1 MSQVATTNNSSLFA
15 RTAERYGV
23 KPGDLSRI
31 LRATAFRGS
40 VNDEQMAALL
50 IVAEQFK
57 LNPFTKEIYA
67 FPDSKAG
74 GIVPV
79 IGVDGWNRIV
89 NEHPQMDG
97 FEFRQSEETTS
108 CNGHKCPEWIEC
120 LIYRKDRNHPVVV
133 REYIDECS
141 RNVGPWQSHPKRMLR
156 HKSFIQAA
164 RMAFGF
170 SGIYDDDE
178 AERIAE
184 ARVIEAQET
193 MAAPIDVTDTA
204 APLELPPAARFEAL
218 LEDMGVTVDKRPLV
232 EEYVAVCCK
241 HFNCGRDQ
249 ALEKF
254 LDKPDD
260 FRRIY
265 PDWEKNVLAKRQQAV
280 EEKPKRKPVKKQAVE
295 AEIVQGEAQT
305 EPAES
310 VETPA
315 PQSDYGD
322 ILCPYE
328 NSDGSQRIVEIADCE
343 KCSERVG
350 CPAHDKK

>member
-1 MSQVATTNNSSLFA
+1 MSQVATTNSTNSSLFA
-15 RTAERYGV
+15 RAAERFGV

-31 LRATAFRGS
+31 LRSTAFRGS

-67 FPDSKAG
+67 FPDNKTG

-89 NEHPQMDG
+89 NEHPSMDG
-97 FEFRQSEETTS
+97 FEFRQPEETTN

-120 LIYRKDRNHPVVV
+120 LIYRKDRSHPVVV

-141 RNVGPWQSHPKRMLR
+141 RDKGPWQTHPKRMLR
-156 HKSFIQAA
+156 HKAFIQAA

-170 SGIYDDDE
+170 SGIYDEDE

-184 ARVIEAQET
+184 ARVVEVT
-193 MAAPIDVTDTA
+193 DKMGGPIDVEA
-204 APLELPPAARFEAL
+204 SSPERPLELPLAARFEIL
-218 LEDMGVTVDKRPLV
+218 LEDMGVTGERRPLA

-241 HFNCGRDQ
+241 QFNCGRDEV
-249 ALEKF
+249 LGKF
-254 LDKPDD
+254 FEREDE

-265 PDWEKNVLAKRQQAV
+265 PDWEKNVLAKRQAV
-280 EEKPKRKPVKKQAVE
+280 EETPKRKTAKKQE
-295 AEIVQGEAQT
+295 AEPSPEET
-305 EPAES
+305 TPPA
-310 VETPA
+310 TL
-315 PQSDYGD
+315 QSGD
-322 ILCPYE
+322 ILCPHE
-328 NSDGSQRIVEIADCE
+328 NSDGSQRIVEISDCE
-343 KCSERVG
+343 TCKDRPG
-350 CPAHDKK
+350 CPAHKKDDDSDVGL